1 MQTDY
6 SLEGTSSRPESA
18 YAMMGVPPSE
28 EDMEAM
34 MEGGQQEET
43 ALQ

>member
-6 SLEGTSSRPESA
+6 SLEGASRPESA

-28 EDMEAM
+28 KDMEAM